1 MVIFAKPRFYYF
13 MSPQRLV
20 VSVSCL
26 SARDSLLGRLEIAN
40 RIPCR
45 QAARRN
51 GRNDVRDKKQA
62 DKELLRSSTI
72 LSDQPIR
79 HMGGNRHKKSFCDHQ
94 LQHTRKEVYTMDV
107 RTMRNEKLG
116 ARVVAALESR
126 NMEAYYVQTKE
137 EAVKKALELIPKGSS
152 ISMGGAASVKE
163 CGLYDAVSNGD
174 YNFYDRDKVETPQEK
189 EEIALKAF
197 SADYFLGSVNAMS
210 EDGVFINIDGNANRV
225 AAYAYGPKHVL
236 LIVGMNKVVKSEEDA
251 LHRARNEAAPIN
263 AQRFGIDTPCSKNG
277 SCFDCK
283 SPQCICCQIL
293 TTRFSRVKGR
303 FQIILVNENLGF

>member
-1 MVIFAKPRFYYF
+1 
-13 MSPQRLV
+13 
-20 VSVSCL
+20 
-26 SARDSLLGRLEIAN
+26 
-40 RIPCR
+40 
-45 QAARRN
+45 
-51 GRNDVRDKKQA
+51 
-62 DKELLRSSTI
+62 
-72 LSDQPIR
+72 
-79 HMGGNRHKKSFCDHQ
+79 
-94 LQHTRKEVYTMDV
+94 MDV

-126 NMEAYYVQTKE
+126 NMEAYYVETKE

-293 TTRFSRVKGR
+293 TTRFSRGKGR